1 VRTVIDNGRRLS
13 FDERAEVITMMADN
27 FGAQEFPKVGFFW
40 FDVAENELFGVV
52 TTLAKDIPFN
62 MRGKKTV
69 GMLHKNYWYKESK
82 RAAASGRPSRFTGDY
97 TLIPR
102 GRIFE
107 IEGKGFEVLTGS
119 WIDEYPLAKDLIVEE
134 FDLQDVHV
142 EFVHDEHWDIG
153 HGWSEEVF

>member
-1 VRTVIDNGRRLS
+1 MRAVVDNRRRLS
-13 FDERAEVITMMADN
+13 FNERAEVITMMADN
-27 FGAQEFPKVGFFW
+27 FGVQDSPKVGFFW
-40 FDVAENELFGVV
+40 YDIAENELFGVV
-52 TTLAKDIPFN
+52 KYLAMEIPFN
-62 MRGKKTV
+62 MKGRKTAR
-69 GMLHKNYWYKESK
+69 MLHKDYWYKESK
-82 RAAASGRPSRFTGDY
+82 RAAASGKPTRFTGDY

-107 IEGKGFEVLTGS
+107 VEGEGFVVLTGS